1 MGLFGLF
8 SNKKKETLDKGLEKT
23 KESVFGKLARA
34 VAGKST
40 VDDDVLDDLEEV
52 LITSDVGVE
61 TTVKIIRR
69 IEERVARDKYVS
81 TSELNRIL
89 REEIAILLSENH
101 SDDLADWELPAD
113 HKPYVIL
120 VVGVNGVGKT
130 TTIGKLA
137 YQFKKAGKKVMLG
150 AADTFRAAAVEQICI
165 WGERVGVPV
174 VKQQMG
180 SDPASVAFDTL
191 QSAKANGADVVL
203 IDTAGRLHN
212 KVNLMN
218 ELSKLRKIIDRELPD
233 AAKETLLV
241 LDATTGQNGLQ
252 QAKVFRETAGL
263 TGIILTK
270 LDGTAK
276 GGICVA
282 IAQELGVPVKYVGL
296 GEGID
301 DLQPFNAEEYV
312 KALI

>member
-1 MGLFGLF
+1 MGIFAKI
-8 SNKKKETLDKGLEKT
+8 KKAWFDTIVWETIDDEFYDELEDSLIMADLGATVAHDAVK
-23 KESVFGKLARA
+23 KLRD
-34 VAGKST
+34 VVYQKSIQRG
-40 VDDDVLDDLEEV
+40 DDVKQALRDILIEKLNVGDTALDLSTKPSVV
-52 LITSDVGVE
+52 L
-61 TTVKIIRR
+61 
-69 IEERVARDKYVS
+69 
-81 TSELNRIL
+81 
-89 REEIAILLSENH
+89 
-101 SDDLADWELPAD
+101 
-113 HKPYVIL
+113 VI
-120 VVGVNGVGKT
+120 GVNGVGKT
-130 TTIGKLA
+130 TSIGKIAHRL
-137 YQFKKAGKKVMLG
+137 KGEGKRVLLC
-150 AADTFRAAAVEQICI
+150 AADTFRAAAADQLEIWANRADCEIVRSVE
-165 WGERVGVPV
+165 GA
-174 VKQQMG
+174 
-180 SDPASVAFDTL
+180 DPGAGLFDSL
-191 QSAKANGADVVL
+191 AAAKARNVDVVL
-203 IDTAGRLHN
+203 CDTAGRLHN

>member
-1 MGLFGLF
+1 MGIFAKI
-8 SNKKKETLDKGLEKT
+8 KKAWFDTIVWETIDDEFYDELEDSLIMADLGATVAHDAVKKLRDVVYQKSIQRGDDVKQALRDILIEKLNVGDTTLDLST
-23 KESVFGKLARA
+23 KPSV
-34 VAGKST
+34 
-40 VDDDVLDDLEEV
+40 VL
-52 LITSDVGVE
+52 
-61 TTVKIIRR
+61 
-69 IEERVARDKYVS
+69 
-81 TSELNRIL
+81 
-89 REEIAILLSENH
+89 
-101 SDDLADWELPAD
+101 
-113 HKPYVIL
+113 VI
-120 VVGVNGVGKT
+120 GVNGVGKT
-130 TTIGKLA
+130 TSIVKIAHRLKGEGKRVL
-137 YQFKKAGKKVMLG
+137 LC
-150 AADTFRAAAVEQICI
+150 AADTFRAAAADQLEIWANRADCEIVRSVE
-165 WGERVGVPV
+165 GA
-174 VKQQMG
+174 
-180 SDPASVAFDTL
+180 DPGAVLFDSL
-191 QSAKANGADVVL
+191 AAAKARGVDVVL
-203 IDTAGRLHN
+203 CDTAGRLHN

>member
-1 MGLFGLF
+1 MGIFAKI
-8 SNKKKETLDKGLEKT
+8 KKAWFDTIVWETIDDEFYDELEDSLIMADLGATVAHDAVK
-23 KESVFGKLARA
+23 KLRD
-34 VAGKST
+34 VVYQKSIQRG
-40 VDDDVLDDLEEV
+40 DDVKQALRDILIEKLNVGDTALDLSTQPSVV
-52 LITSDVGVE
+52 L
-61 TTVKIIRR
+61 
-69 IEERVARDKYVS
+69 
-81 TSELNRIL
+81 
-89 REEIAILLSENH
+89 
-101 SDDLADWELPAD
+101 
-113 HKPYVIL
+113 VI
-120 VVGVNGVGKT
+120 GVNGVGKT
-130 TTIGKLA
+130 TSIGKIAHRL
-137 YQFKKAGKKVMLG
+137 KGEGKRVLLW
-150 AADTFRAAAVEQICI
+150 AADTFRAAAADQLEIWANRAECEIVRSVE
-165 WGERVGVPV
+165 GA
-174 VKQQMG
+174 
-180 SDPASVAFDTL
+180 DPGAVLFDSL
-191 QSAKANGADVVL
+191 AAAKARNVDVVL
-203 IDTAGRLHN
+203 CDTAGRLHN

>member
-40 VDDDVLDDLEEV
+40 VDDNVLDDLEEV

-137 YQFKKAGKKVMLG
+137 YQFKKAGKKVVLG
-150 AADTFRAAAVEQICI
+150 AADTFRAC
-165 WGERVGVPV
+165 
-174 VKQQMG
+174 
-180 SDPASVAFDTL
+180 S
-191 QSAKANGADVVL
+191 
-203 IDTAGRLHN
+203 
-212 KVNLMN
+212 
-218 ELSKLRKIIDRELPD
+218 
-233 AAKETLLV
+233 
-241 LDATTGQNGLQ
+241 
-252 QAKVFRETAGL
+252 ETA
-263 TGIILTK
+263 
-270 LDGTAK
+270 DGKRSGKRGVRHPAERQGKRRRRGAHRYGRPTA
-276 GGICVA
+276 
-282 IAQELGVPVKYVGL
+282 QQ
-296 GEGID
+296 GEPD
-301 DLQPFNAEEYV
+301 E
-312 KALI
+312 

>member
-1 MGLFGLF
+1 MGIFAKI
-8 SNKKKETLDKGLEKT
+8 KKAWFDTIVWETIDDEFYDELEDSLIMADLGATVAHDAVK
-23 KESVFGKLARA
+23 KLRD
-34 VAGKST
+34 VVYQKSIQRG
-40 VDDDVLDDLEEV
+40 DDVKQALRDILIEKLNVGDTALDLSTQPSVV
-52 LITSDVGVE
+52 L
-61 TTVKIIRR
+61 
-69 IEERVARDKYVS
+69 
-81 TSELNRIL
+81 
-89 REEIAILLSENH
+89 
-101 SDDLADWELPAD
+101 
-113 HKPYVIL
+113 VI
-120 VVGVNGVGKT
+120 GVNGVGKT
-130 TTIGKLA
+130 TSIGKIAHRL
-137 YQFKKAGKKVMLG
+137 KGEGKRVLLC
-150 AADTFRAAAVEQICI
+150 AADTFRAAAADQLEIWANRADCEIVRSVE
-165 WGERVGVPV
+165 GA
-174 VKQQMG
+174 
-180 SDPASVAFDTL
+180 DPGAVLFDSL
-191 QSAKANGADVVL
+191 AAAKARGVDVVL
-203 IDTAGRLHN
+203 CDTAGRLHN

-218 ELSKLRKIIDRELPD
+218 ELSKLRKIIDRETPD

-282 IAQELGVPVKYVGL
+282 IAQELGVPVKFVGL

>member
-1 MGLFGLF
+1 MGIFAKI
-8 SNKKKETLDKGLEKT
+8 KKAWFDTIVWETIDDEFYDELEDSLIMADLGATVAHDAVK
-23 KESVFGKLARA
+23 KLRD
-34 VAGKST
+34 VVYQKSIQRG
-40 VDDDVLDDLEEV
+40 DDVKQALRDILIEKLNVGDTALDLS
-52 LITSDVGVE
+52 T
-61 TTVKIIRR
+61 KP
-69 IEERVARDKYVS
+69 RV
-81 TSELNRIL
+81 I
-89 REEIAILLSENH
+89 
-101 SDDLADWELPAD
+101 
-113 HKPYVIL
+113 
-120 VVGVNGVGKT
+120 GVNGVGKT
-130 TTIGKLA
+130 TSIGKIAHRL
-137 YQFKKAGKKVMLG
+137 KGEGKRVLLC
-150 AADTFRAAAVEQICI
+150 AADTFRAAAADQLEIWANRAECEIVRSVE
-165 WGERVGVPV
+165 GA
-174 VKQQMG
+174 
-180 SDPASVAFDTL
+180 DPGAVLFDSL
-191 QSAKANGADVVL
+191 AAAKARGVDVVL
-203 IDTAGRLHN
+203 CDTAGRLHN

>member
-1 MGLFGLF
+1 MGIFAKI
-8 SNKKKETLDKGLEKT
+8 KKAWFDTIVWETIDDEFYDELEDSLIMADLGATVAHDAVK
-23 KESVFGKLARA
+23 KLRD
-34 VAGKST
+34 VVYQKSIQRG
-40 VDDDVLDDLEEV
+40 DDVKQALRDILIEKLNVGDTALDLSTKPSVV
-52 LITSDVGVE
+52 L
-61 TTVKIIRR
+61 
-69 IEERVARDKYVS
+69 
-81 TSELNRIL
+81 
-89 REEIAILLSENH
+89 
-101 SDDLADWELPAD
+101 
-113 HKPYVIL
+113 VI
-120 VVGVNGVGKT
+120 GVNGVGKT
-130 TTIGKLA
+130 TSIGKIAHRL
-137 YQFKKAGKKVMLG
+137 KGEGKRVLLC
-150 AADTFRAAAVEQICI
+150 AADTFRAAAADQLEIWANRAECEIVRSVE
-165 WGERVGVPV
+165 GADHGAVL
-174 VKQQMG
+174 
-180 SDPASVAFDTL
+180 FDSL
-191 QSAKANGADVVL
+191 AAAKARNVDVVL
-203 IDTAGRLHN
+203 CDTAGRLHN

-218 ELSKLRKIIDRELPD
+218 ELSKLRKIIDRETPD

>member
-1 MGLFGLF
+1 MGIFAKI
-8 SNKKKETLDKGLEKT
+8 KKAWFDTIVWETIDDEFYDELEDSLIMADLGATVAHDAVK
-23 KESVFGKLARA
+23 KLRD
-34 VAGKST
+34 VVYQKSIQRG
-40 VDDDVLDDLEEV
+40 DDVKQALRDILIEKLNVGDTALDLSTQPSVV
-52 LITSDVGVE
+52 L
-61 TTVKIIRR
+61 
-69 IEERVARDKYVS
+69 
-81 TSELNRIL
+81 
-89 REEIAILLSENH
+89 
-101 SDDLADWELPAD
+101 
-113 HKPYVIL
+113 VI
-120 VVGVNGVGKT
+120 GVNGVGKT
-130 TTIGKLA
+130 TSIGKIAHRL
-137 YQFKKAGKKVMLG
+137 KGEGKRVLLC
-150 AADTFRAAAVEQICI
+150 AADTFRAAAADQLEIWANRADCEIVRSVE
-165 WGERVGVPV
+165 GA
-174 VKQQMG
+174 
-180 SDPASVAFDTL
+180 DPGAVLFDSL
-191 QSAKANGADVVL
+191 AAAKARGVDVVL
-203 IDTAGRLHN
+203 CDTAGRLHN

-282 IAQELGVPVKYVGL
+282 IAQELGVPVKFVGL

-301 DLQPFNAEEYV
+301 DLQPFDAEEYV